1 MASWPIILPFS
12 FLRVWH
18 VSLFDHQQ
26 VTKGYLALQC
36 MLNWSFLLSG
46 KYCVSVFGYWLVLPP
61 ALFLLML
68 DVNKKTTGGSTFLY
82 TNLLIFGFSVHWSVG
97 TPTDFDIP
105 FLVLS
110 VIRDALDALNLVRYC
125 CRRMLMTHVDLI
137 EKLLNYNS
145 KSIFN
150 VGLCYK
156 FLSCCTI

>member
-68 DVNKKTTGGSTFLY
+68 DVNKKNNWREY
-82 TNLLIFGFSVHWSVG
+82 
-97 TPTDFDIP
+97 
-105 FLVLS
+105 FLVHKS
-110 VIRDALDALNLVRYC
+110 VNLWIFSTLKCRYPDRFWHPFSGAFRYQGC
-125 CRRMLMTHVDLI
+125 SGCF
-137 EKLLNYNS
+137 EFGPLLLQENAHDPCWPHRE
-145 KSIFN
+145 
-150 VGLCYK
+150 VAELQQ
-156 FLSCCTI
+156 